1 MAKLTVGER
10 APEFELPDEAGNPV
24 RLSQELERGS
34 VLLVFYPG
42 DFSPVCTRQLCSYR
56 DSYDRFESLGVTILG
71 ISDDTI
77 DKHRRFKEER
87 RLPFALLADP
97 QREVIEA
104 YAGTGMMSGGR
115 AHRANFLVGRD
126 GRLAYVFVEKVS
138 LFHRGADE
146 LYEAVQRALE
156 ESAQVPK

>member
-1 MAKLTVGER
+1 MAKLEVGDR
-10 APEFELPDEAGNPV
+10 APEFELPDASGRPV
-24 RLSQELERGS
+24 RLSQALKRGP

-42 DFSPVCTRQLCSYR
+42 DFSPVCTRQLCGYR
-56 DSYDRFESLGVTILG
+56 DGYARFESLGVQMLG

-77 DKHRRFKEER
+77 DKHRRFTEEHKF
-87 RLPFALLADP
+87 PFALLADP
-97 QREVIEA
+97 QREVIDA

-115 AHRANFLVGRD
+115 AHRANFLVGQD

-146 LYEAVQRALE
+146 LFEAVRAALQAP
-156 ESAQVPK
+156 AQPPK